1 MGDQGKE
8 RPIVEFRHITKQFSG
23 VKVLEDVSFF
33 INRGEVHCILG
44 ENGAGKSTLMK
55 ILTGVYHAEEGE
67 ILINGERVNVCDIR
81 EARKLNIGTVFQEN
95 SLVPHMTVAENIF
108 LTREIKNRS
117 GLVDWKK
124 MRSETIRWGQ
134 ELGVELDPD
143 IRVKKLTVAGQ
154 QLVEIVK
161 VFSQNPQIVILDEPT
176 SSLSDKEIDN
186 LFSIIRRMQKKG
198 VTFIYISH
206 RMEEIKQI
214 GNSGTVLRDGKFVVR
229 IEDVCA
235 MEIENIISYIV
246 GRPLDEQFPKRKAVI
261 GDVLLEAKNITVP
274 GLVQDVSFQ
283 VKRGEVLGFSGLV
296 GAGRSETAKAVF
308 GSLRRTGGQ
317 ILIDGRQVNIRSPHE
332 AIKAG
337 IGLLPENRKE
347 EGLVL
352 NKSIAWNIVFSS
364 LGSMKG
370 KFLLSGKREGEA
382 VDHYTDQL
390 HIKTTSSD
398 KQVKFLSGGNQQK
411 VVFAK
416 WLCAKSS
423 IYIFD
428 EPTRGIDVGAKSEIY
443 GIINDLVSG
452 GNAVIVIS
460 SELPEILGI
469 CDRIAVFHEGSIKK
483 IIDRKEAT
491 QENIMYY
498 ALGGR
503 DE

>member
-229 IEDVCA
+229 IEDVRA

-308 GSLRRTGGQ
+308 G
-317 ILIDGRQVNIRSPHE
+317 
-332 AIKAG
+332 
-337 IGLLPENRKE
+337 
-347 EGLVL
+347 
-352 NKSIAWNIVFSS
+352 
-364 LGSMKG
+364 
-370 KFLLSGKREGEA
+370 
-382 VDHYTDQL
+382 
-390 HIKTTSSD
+390 
-398 KQVKFLSGGNQQK
+398 
-411 VVFAK
+411 
-416 WLCAKSS
+416 
-423 IYIFD
+423 
-428 EPTRGIDVGAKSEIY
+428 
-443 GIINDLVSG
+443 VSG
-452 GNAVIVIS
+452 GPAV
-460 SELPEILGI
+460 
-469 CDRIAVFHEGSIKK
+469 R
-483 IIDRKEAT
+483 
-491 QENIMYY
+491 Y
-498 ALGGR
+498 
-503 DE
+503 